1 MPVTLKDIAKVCNV
15 SYSTVSRALNGK
27 KIRPSKK
34 MDEIR
39 ETARALGYKPNTLAV
54 QLVKQKTNKIGLL
67 IPDIANPH
75 YSEIAKCVEDA
86 AFACGYQVFLC
97 NSDWDVR
104 KELLYRDALQ
114 ECRVAGIIAMPVCDE
129 SHVLFRGMDIPVV
142 LLGSRTAEQNLH
154 TVVMDNYKAAFEIT
168 ENLIMTGHRRLAY
181 IGRKVSNYTS
191 ADREAGFKAAI
202 KKHSELV
209 DATDIV
215 ASDSF
220 QFRGGYRAAKE
231 LLNREQKS
239 DGIIAFNDFLALGA
253 LQAVEEAGLKAGTDI
268 AVVGFDNILFS
279 SLPSIDLTTITPS
292 NTELGN
298 TAMQII
304 CESYEIRDKK
314 QINTLLEPH
323 IIYRSTYR
331 ADEAIPEI

>member
-67 IPDIANPH
+67 VPDIANPH

-104 KELLYRDALQ
+104 KELMYRDALQ

-129 SHVLFRGMDIPVV
+129 SHVLFRGLDIPVV
-142 LLGSRTAEQNLH
+142 LLGSRTAEPDLH
-154 TVVMDNYKAAFEIT
+154 TVVMDNYKAANQIT
-168 ENLIMTGHRRLAY
+168 ENLILSGHRRLAY

-191 ADREAGFKAAI
+191 ADREAGFSSAVKAH
-202 KKHSELV
+202 KEMV
-209 DATDIV
+209 DEADILT
-215 ASDSF
+215 SDSY
-220 QFRGGYRAAKE
+220 QFRGGYRAAKD
-231 LLNREQKS
+231 LLSRDHKS
-239 DGIIAFNDFLALGA
+239 DAIIAFNDFLALGA
-253 LQAVEEAGLKAGTDI
+253 LQAVEEAGLKAGRDV

-279 SLPSIDLTTITPS
+279 SLPGVDLTTITPS
-292 NTELGN
+292 NSELGN

-304 CESYEIRDKK
+304 LESYEIRDKQ
-314 QINTLLEPH
+314 QISMLLEPH
-323 IIYRSTYR
+323 IVYRSTYR
-331 ADEAIPEI
+331 EDAAVPVI